1 MQWQLCCSEKAA
13 WVAEGRLQDGAGGAL
28 VREGGQVTCEEA
40 QEKWWFIADGD
51 DNGDH
56 FHASSDDGGGKSDN
70 GDEEQN
76 YFDANSEVKKE
87 YSKKLKNWK
96 PLGFK
101 LCQQL
106 SVFVNC
112 LSTNWY
118 GFHGHR
124 LKSLLGRSISQSLL
138 YNPENNHQLLA
149 QMILEQILLTFKK
162 FDVIN
167 SG

>member
-40 QEKWWFIADGD
+40 QEKWWFIADGE

-70 GDEEQN
+70 GDKEQN

-87 YSKKLKNWK
+87 YSKKQDQVNNADSAIIFLINHW
-96 PLGFK
+96 
-101 LCQQL
+101 
-106 SVFVNC
+106 SVKVVWLVN
-112 LSTNWY
+112 
-118 GFHGHR
+118 G
-124 LKSLLGRSISQSLL
+124 
-138 YNPENNHQLLA
+138 
-149 QMILEQILLTFKK
+149 
-162 FDVIN
+162 
-167 SG
+167 